1 MRKQLATAF
10 ALGSALLIAS
20 CGGGDTDPAE
30 TTEPTEAAVEET
42 TAEATAEETEGTT
55 DAAGQEIVIWSD
67 AEREEAIKEQAQRFM
82 DETGATVTVVQKNFE
97 DLRNDFIA
105 QVPTGE
111 GPDITVGAH
120 DWLGALVT
128 AGVVDT
134 VDIGDMRDAF
144 EPVALE
150 AMTYDG
156 QLYAMPYSLEAVALI
171 QNVDLVGEEAP
182 ATWDEMIQKGL
193 DSDAERP
200 FVINTAG
207 ETGDGYTMYG
217 FQTSFGAPVF
227 VQDESGSYTTEVGMG
242 GDEGRAFAQWL
253 YDNGMAGEGYLSTTV
268 DYDINNELF
277 ASGQAP
283 YTVAGPWVIPSY
295 EGMNLAVN
303 PIPSAGGETAAPFVG
318 VQGFFLSSQSQN
330 PLLATDFL
338 VNYLGTE
345 DGQRAL
351 YEADPRIP
359 ALSAIAEEVS
369 SDPIVGGFLASSQ
382 NGVPMPSIPEMGAV
396 WDFWNAAEAQIIA
409 GADPVSTWDTMIENL
424 TAELG

>member
-1 MRKQLATAF
+1 MRKQI
-10 ALGSALLIAS
+10 ALGALALTAAVVLAG
-20 CGGGDTDPAE
+20 CAGGGSSATPPA
-30 TTEPTEAAVEET
+30 AADRRAELVVWSARERQ
-42 TAEATAEETEGTT
+42 TAVK
-55 DAAGQEIVIWSD
+55 DAAK
-67 AEREEAIKEQAQRFM
+67 AFEE
-82 DETGATVTVVQKNFE
+82 ETGATVKIVKKNFE

-120 DWLGALVT
+120 DWLGALVA

-134 VDIGDMRDAF
+134 IDLGDKASEF

-156 QLYAMPYSLEAVALI
+156 QLYALPYSLETIALV
-171 QNVDLVGEEAP
+171 QNVDLVGAEAP
-182 ATWDEMIQKGL
+182 ASWDDMIQKGL
-193 DSDAERP
+193 ASGAERP

-227 VQDESGSYTTEVGMG
+227 VQDASGSYTTEVGMG
-242 GDEGRAFAQWL
+242 GAAGEAFATWL
-253 YDNGMAGEGYLSTTV
+253 GANGTSGTGYISTTV

-277 ASGQAP
+277 NTGKAP
-283 YTVAGPWVIPSY
+283 YTIQGPWAISAYTDVKNI
-295 EGMNLAVN
+295 AVN

-318 VQGFFLSSQSQN
+318 VQGFYLSSQSKN
-330 PLLATDFL
+330 ALLAQEFL

-345 DGQRAL
+345 EAQRAL

-359 ALSAIAEEVS
+359 AWSTLATEVS
-369 SDPIVGGFLASSQ
+369 SDPIIAGFLASAQ
-382 NGVPMPSIPEMGAV
+382 NGVPMPSIPEMGSV
-396 WDFWNAAEAQIIA
+396 WDLWNAAQSQIIS
-409 GADPVSTWDTMIENL
+409 GADPVSTWNTMVADVQAAVE
-424 TAELG
+424 G